1 MEPTARAQLADDL
14 QPVGSLDVLAL
25 THDEQVH
32 FHGNQKM
39 STFIEFTNCC
49 AQIAVRSR
57 MSQGVP
63 IARQVETSIT
73 DRRELFA
80 SSILVV
86 CPGPPGATIR
96 ALYACRCFHAVL
108 L

>member
-14 QPVGSLDVLAL
+14 QPVGRLDVLAL

-32 FHGNQKM
+32 FHGNQKV
-39 STFIEFTNCC
+39 STLVELTNCC

-63 IARQVETSIT
+63 IARQVETGIT

-80 SSILVV
+80 SSQFIMR
-86 CPGPPGATIR
+86 PGPPGATIR
-96 ALYACRCFHAVL
+96 ALYA
-108 L
+108 